1 MNKSR
6 ELKKL
11 INSDKTLIMPDAFN
25 PISAQLI
32 EKAGFKAVQCSG
44 YSFSLAA
51 GYEREVDVSIE

>member
-1 MNKSR
+1 M
-6 ELKKL
+6 L
-11 INSDKTLIMPDAFN
+11 N